1 MLCVEYNVS
10 GVSSDGDTP
19 DLIPNSVV
27 KPFNADDTWSQPA
40 PGNVGRC
47 RVHSIQL
54 QQKTHLLVGVFFI
67 NKKYKKVHVI
77 VRIL

>member
-54 QQKTHLLVGVFFI
+54 QQKARPLRVCFLLTR
-67 NKKYKKVHVI
+67 NP
-77 VRIL
+77 RNCML